1 VLFLYDVGYGVAAST
16 LGGIYIEEGL
26 KCTSGGAHGPEKG
39 GGFDLCSEQ
48 PFCVSG
54 FWFPGNE
61 LCPENKGIEDCG
73 KERETKFICIGL
85 DFVLMLI
92 QWTIDINQYFVIFID
107 SESDSDKNRGVE
119 RTRGDREL
127 GWNGYFKVLRNVT
140 FEPRVLS
147 SNWSIPLA
155 LNPTSRSNSSTR
167 KKKPTPIHRHIFTRF
182 YFRVLF
188 LFPNK
193 K

>member
-1 VLFLYDVGYGVAAST
+1 MNYVLKTRA
-16 LGGIYIEEGL
+16 L
-26 KCTSGGAHGPEKG
+26 K
-39 GGFDLCSEQ
+39 
-48 PFCVSG
+48 
-54 FWFPGNE
+54 
-61 LCPENKGIEDCG
+61 ICG

-167 KKKPTPIHRHIFTRF
+167 KKKPTPIHRYIFTRF